1 MNRSTTTTTT
11 CWYEILGL
19 PQLSDTD
26 AVKKAFRQ
34 MSLKHHPDKGGD
46 VDKFHELQQASQY
59 LLDPAQKKEYDA
71 KISQVT
77 MADLQRKQREEKMG
91 AERKRM
97 ADDLLRRET
106 QELKRPKHVI
116 NDLKAKARKHVEDM
130 QVKRAQQAQERAHLL
145 GKDVKRGDIK
155 QRTIRVSWSNSKGSH
170 SDETLVAAFREYGEI
185 ELVKM
190 KGPDSARIIFVNA
203 LSATQAA
210 RIEGHN
216 DITWRKV
223 TLVGHAVHEQA
234 SAKHHH
240 HHSHH
245 HDQHSHHHE
254 TDAAKVQLELHPI
267 SPAELAQFEA
277 VVFAH
282 LNALSQRGVP
292 TS

>member
-190 KGPDSARIIFVNA
+190 KGPDSARIIF
-203 LSATQAA
+203 TQAA

-240 HHSHH
+240 HKT
-245 HDQHSHHHE
+245 E
-254 TDAAKVQLELHPI
+254 AAKVQLELHPI